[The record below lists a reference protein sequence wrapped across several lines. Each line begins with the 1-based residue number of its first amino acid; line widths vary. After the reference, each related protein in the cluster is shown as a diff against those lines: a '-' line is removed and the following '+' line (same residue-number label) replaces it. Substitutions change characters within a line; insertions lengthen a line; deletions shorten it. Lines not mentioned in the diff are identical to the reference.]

1 MQSEV
6 ASCVLLG
13 SSQPQADAPPTNA
26 LPHAHATRWGASLPA
41 TETTLV
47 ASTRT
52 SASARPQGRARI
64 FGILG
69 ANSAAHLCGSGH
81 ERQLQRPGR
90 HEHAWPTSAAPAGKH
105 DAMHGWHTAAVDR
118 GRRAPGWGG
127 GGPDDMDDA
136 GQVRDGSRLF
146 ALRALGRHPGPAA
159 EHGIPSLSLS
169 LSRVCVCVCVCVC
182 VYVCVCVCVCVCVH
196 SSVCLFLLGADC
208 SACIVVSCSPS
219 ASDCAHA
226 CLSAQVVWGA
236 EPSGKYDD
244 TYYLPQSTCT
254 EGRNYLL
261 QLAYEKGVARG
272 EQYIYFIYTE
282 DDAELDEIIDFGLSQ
297 GVRTDEWR
305 LNARFCCHMFASFAC
320 APLPPLV
327 CQRVCPCLSSPQRSR
342 PFPGPIPHIRGL
354 SSQIPT
360 SRGLPLQWLRLPRA
374 S

>member
-1 MQSEV
+1 M
-6 ASCVLLG
+6 
-13 SSQPQADAPPTNA
+13 
-26 LPHAHATRWGASLPA
+26 
-41 TETTLV
+41 
-47 ASTRT
+47 
-52 SASARPQGRARI
+52 
-64 FGILG
+64 
-69 ANSAAHLCGSGH
+69 
-81 ERQLQRPGR
+81 PGR
-90 HEHAWPTSAAPAGKH
+90 QALRLLVSMMLCTGGTQQLWTE
-105 DAMHGWHTAAVDR
+105 
-118 GRRAPGWGG
+118 GG
-127 GGPDDMDDA
+127 GLQAGAAAGRMIWMMQGKYEMDLAFLRSEHSDA
-136 GQVRDGSRLF
+136 IQVRRRSMASRL
-146 ALRALGRHPGPAA
+146 
-159 EHGIPSLSLS
+159 SLSLS
-169 LSRVCVCVCVCVC
+169 LVCVCVC
-182 VYVCVCVCVCVCVH
+182 VYVCVCMCVCVCVCVCVH

-305 LNARFCCHMFASFAC
+305 LNARFCCHMFSSFAC